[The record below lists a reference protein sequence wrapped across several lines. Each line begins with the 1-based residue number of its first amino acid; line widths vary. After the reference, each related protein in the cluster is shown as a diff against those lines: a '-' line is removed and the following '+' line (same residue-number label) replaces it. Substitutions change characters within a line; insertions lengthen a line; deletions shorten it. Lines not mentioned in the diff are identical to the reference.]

1 VLDRIGWERIASLGR
16 DRLARHV
23 GRTDSFQRCKPA
35 PRFKPHRSEFVGRPC
50 KHAIGQPRSPRTRR
64 SGLLSTVGRNRRLIE
79 RSFAARRR
87 SAAPRRARLEM
98 LTRHK
103 PFRSVRPA
111 CQCLSLSE
119 RARRHANREGWGWRG
134 VALGQQSRSLMRFC
148 GSPQLEAR
156 NRKVCY
162 LRVGDPP
169 RAVAVFDLESAT
181 GTVKS
186 AHRSF
191 RRNSRMTALDLA
203 RTRAPGLLDQMGQQP
218 ISFYE
223 LVEQNPLQASMIFRR
238 FSNRSPRR

>member
-1 VLDRIGWERIASLGR
+1 MAEFAGVKKASVVP
-16 DRLARHV
+16 RLPL
-23 GRTDSFQRCKPA
+23 SRCGALPYG
-35 PRFKPHRSEFVGRPC
+35 HST
-50 KHAIGQPRSPRTRR
+50 GQPRSPGTRR

-119 RARRHANREGWGWRG
+119 RARRHANREGRGWRG

-156 NRKVCY
+156 NRKICY
-162 LRVGDPP
+162 LKVGDPP
-169 RAVAVFDLESAT
+169 RAVAEFDFESQHAPF
-181 GTVKS
+181 KS
-186 AHRSF
+186 AHQSF

-218 ISFYE
+218 IS
-223 LVEQNPLQASMIFRR
+223 L
-238 FSNRSPRR
+238 

>member
-1 VLDRIGWERIASLGR
+1 MLDRIGWERIASLGR

-35 PRFKPHRSEFVGRPC
+35 PRFSRIDQSSSAC
-50 KHAIGQPRSPRTRR
+50 LASTQSASPRTRR
-64 SGLLSTVGRNRRLIE
+64 SGRLSTVGRNRRLIE

-156 NRKVCY
+156 NRKICY
-162 LRVGDPP
+162 LKVGDPP
-169 RAVAVFDLESAT
+169 RAVAEFDFESQHAPF
-181 GTVKS
+181 KS
-186 AHRSF
+186 AHQSF

-218 ISFYE
+218 IS
-223 LVEQNPLQASMIFRR
+223 L
-238 FSNRSPRR
+238 